1 MREKKEQVS
10 VIIPVYNTEQYLS
23 ECIDSVLSQTY
34 RNLEII
40 LIDDGSTD
48 RSPQICDQYAKED
61 MRIQVIHLPHQGT
74 STARNAG
81 LSVLQG
87 KYVVFCDSDDRME
100 CNMIECLV
108 KNLQDADADLSVCAL
123 TREWNLADREMDSK
137 VETISAEEAVLYVLD
152 NPLCSGYIANKL
164 FKSEILRRYL
174 ILFDPLIAMLED
186 QLFVLQ
192 YIQFC
197 RKVCL
202 TDRILYFYRNNPVSI
217 SNQKYDIR
225 TITLIFA
232 KEKILN
238 VLRNSIGT
246 DEAVCM
252 KAWNDLMRT
261 YVYWHK
267 ELLFMH
273 APEKKQWITYIR
285 KQFPIYKKLY
295 SYDDQ
300 WTFKGKLCRL
310 MLAVCAKKK

>member
-1 MREKKEQVS
+1 MGEKKKLVS

-23 ECIDSVLSQTY
+23 ECIDSVIRQTY
-34 RNLEII
+34 RSLEII

-61 MRIQVIHLPHQGT
+61 MRIQVIHQPHQGV

-87 KYVVFCDSDDRME
+87 EYVVFCDSDDRME

-108 KNLQDADADLSVCAL
+108 KNLQDADADLGVCAI
-123 TREWNLADREMDSK
+123 TRERDLADREIENK
-137 VETISAEEAVLYVLD
+137 VETISAEEAVLYVLE
-152 NPLCSGYIANKL
+152 NPACNGYIANKL
-164 FKSEILRRYL
+164 FKSEFLRKYL
-174 ILFDPLIAMLED
+174 IFFDPSTAVLED

-197 RKVCL
+197 KKICL

-225 TITLIFA
+225 TVTIILA

-238 VLRNSIGT
+238 VLRHSGKT
-246 DEAVCM
+246 EEAVCM

-273 APEKKQWITYIR
+273 ASETRHWITYIR
-285 KQFPIYKKLY
+285 KQFSIYKRLY

-300 WTFKGKLCRL
+300 WTFKGKLCRFML
-310 MLAVCAKKK
+310 MVCAKRN